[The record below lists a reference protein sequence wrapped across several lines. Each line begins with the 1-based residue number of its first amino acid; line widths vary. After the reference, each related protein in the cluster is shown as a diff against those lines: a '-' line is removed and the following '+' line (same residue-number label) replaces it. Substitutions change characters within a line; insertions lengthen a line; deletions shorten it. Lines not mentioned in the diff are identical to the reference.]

1 MSDLASIAEKLR
13 AVRAREEEFLARF
26 AAESLFDRPI
36 LLDGVLSDLERSS
49 GTCGME
55 GNWKSVLDCPDRN
68 SNRRI

>member
-1 MSDLASIAEKLR
+1 MSDLASIAKQLR

-49 GTCGME
+49 GTSPSDE
-55 GNWKSVLDCPDRN
+55 NWKSVLDWPDRN
-68 SNRRI
+68 WNRRI

>member
-1 MSDLASIAEKLR
+1 MSDLARIAEKLR

-49 GTCGME
+49 GTWALE
-55 GNWKSVLDCPDRN
+55 EHRKPLSDSSNPDCDFR
-68 SNRRI
+68 